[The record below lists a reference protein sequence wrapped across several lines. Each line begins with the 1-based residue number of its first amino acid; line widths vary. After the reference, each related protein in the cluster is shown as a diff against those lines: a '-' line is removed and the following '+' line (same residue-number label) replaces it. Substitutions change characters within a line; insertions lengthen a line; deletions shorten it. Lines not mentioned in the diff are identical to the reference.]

1 MTPVIMNITVS
12 GLSNTRWH
20 ISTKLRKSISQATL
34 QVSFINK
41 LNTVLDVSS
50 FVSVVGVCLHYCS
63 VLMSAVTVSLNT
75 DALSSV
81 CAI

>member
-1 MTPVIMNITVS
+1 MP
-12 GLSNTRWH
+12 
-20 ISTKLRKSISQATL
+20 QATL

-63 VLMSAVTVSLNT
+63 MLMSAITVSLNT